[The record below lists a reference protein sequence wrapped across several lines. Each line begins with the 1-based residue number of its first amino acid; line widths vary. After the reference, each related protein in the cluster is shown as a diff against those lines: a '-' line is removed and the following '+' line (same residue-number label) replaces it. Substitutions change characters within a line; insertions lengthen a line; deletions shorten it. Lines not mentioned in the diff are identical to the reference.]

1 MKKRAESFFL
11 TKVCY
16 GFAHYELMI
25 EAAEIS
31 FFGRLKL
38 KVKLVFDPCS
48 KFQNTCERTNEGFAF
63 MEIC

>member
-1 MKKRAESFFL
+1 
-11 TKVCY
+11 
-16 GFAHYELMI
+16 MI

-31 FFGRLKL
+31 FFVRLKL